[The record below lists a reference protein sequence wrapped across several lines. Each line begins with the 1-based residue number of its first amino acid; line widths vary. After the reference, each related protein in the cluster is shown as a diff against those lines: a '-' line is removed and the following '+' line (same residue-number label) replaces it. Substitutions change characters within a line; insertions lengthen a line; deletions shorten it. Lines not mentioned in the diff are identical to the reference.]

1 MGVCLSQWNKMMKKK
16 ILITDYVW
24 PTIDPEKKI
33 LESAGYEVVVP
44 PDDSEST
51 LIEYVSDVHGII
63 FCFGKVTS
71 KVLENAK
78 NCLVVSRYGIG
89 VDNIDLSKAT
99 ELGLIV
105 TNVPDY
111 CTDEVADHALGM
123 LLSLNKN
130 MISHTKQVIAGDWDK
145 ITLDFPGHRLSESTI
160 GIVGYGRIG
169 KSLEKKA
176 YDLGM
181 KVLINSRSLRE
192 NSQTK
197 YGKSV
202 SMDTLLRES
211 NFISLNLPLNKDTK
225 NIIGKNEIQKMKK
238 NSILINCSRGGLVDE
253 NAVAEALS
261 KGHLFGAGFDVLENV
276 SSPKNSFLFHQEN
289 VIVTP
294 HSAFYSEESTLD
306 LEIKTANEVVRV
318 LSGKMPNNLVNN
330 DVIGKSRIGL

>member
-1 MGVCLSQWNKMMKKK
+1 MYTALFFG
-16 ILITDYVW
+16 
-24 PTIDPEKKI
+24 
-33 LESAGYEVVVP
+33 
-44 PDDSEST
+44 
-51 LIEYVSDVHGII
+51 
-63 FCFGKVTS
+63 FGKVTS

-169 KSLEKKA
+169 KSLEKKT

-202 SMDTLLRES
+202 SMDALLRES

-225 NIIGKNEIQKMKK
+225 NIIEKMKYK
-238 NSILINCSRGGLVDE
+238 
-253 NAVAEALS
+253 
-261 KGHLFGAGFDVLENV
+261 K
-276 SSPKNSFLFHQEN
+276 
-289 VIVTP
+289 
-294 HSAFYSEESTLD
+294 
-306 LEIKTANEVVRV
+306 
-318 LSGKMPNNLVNN
+318 
-330 DVIGKSRIGL
+330 